1 VQDVRANHFDETT
14 FMMAIRKAWL
24 AALLLTA
31 FVGCT
36 KEEPAGEKVEP
47 PVPVGNEVVVPPA
60 TPPAEDKSK
69 EGTNADMPKT
79 DVPKEEGL
87 KLDAPAV
94 TPPAAKEE
102 PKGDEAA
109 AKTLTADELAELAT
123 LSPADKDIALKQVL
137 CPVSG
142 EHLGSMGA
150 PVKVS
155 AEGKTFMIC
164 CKSCN
169 DDVKEKPKE
178 VVAKL
183 KK

>member
-1 VQDVRANHFDETT
+1 
-14 FMMAIRKAWL
+14 MIAIRKAWW
-24 AALLLTA
+24 ATLLLTA

-36 KEEPAGEKVEP
+36 KEEPTGENPAP
-47 PVPVGNEVVVPPA
+47 PPPTASDTLVPPT

-69 EGTNADMPKT
+69 GGPSADMPKDET
-79 DVPKEEGL
+79 PKVEAPKEEGL
-87 KLDAPAV
+87 KLNPPAV
-94 TPPAAKEE
+94 TPPATKDEGAEKKAE

-109 AKTLTADELAELAT
+109 STTLLPDEIAELAT
-123 LSPADKDIALKQVL
+123 LSAADKDLALKQVV

-142 EHLGSMGA
+142 EHLGAMGA